1 MNSNLYSIDKL
12 WTAALDD
19 YGVTQH
25 SPEIQR
31 LVKKITDDWKN
42 SEPSD
47 NQDGLL
53 DYVEQELASF
63 KAFRNP
69 PRKSHRWSSER
80 SESPTRSLRGRV
92 CGGLKSLATGFKEIS
107 DLAGQGASIGFP
119 PAGLIVAVVGHIA
132 GACLAVSA
140 DYDLIEQLFSIMN
153 SFAGRLRLL
162 DNSIP
167 NDGNYH
173 KMISL
178 VFCKMLEFC
187 TNIRRSIEERKCR
200 IIDFAKALFCGEDQ
214 KLREAYDAVLRQ
226 IDELDKAT
234 VMQTLAVAIGQANQL
249 SRIDK
254 ESKEHFEHT
263 WDLMASY
270 SREFARRDE
279 ENKKGQMNMQKTII
293 QTVSGLIKPS
303 GTTAKSA
310 SANTTTLESVT
321 WSLSS
326 GAEPYVTQQLKE
338 VTQIRVVGT
347 CDWVLNTEEYAEFRK
362 RPGVLSISG
371 GPGTGKSV
379 LTATIFWRLKMQFES
394 DSTTSVAF
402 FTFDKNTKELR
413 LLSNMLA
420 FCAAQTARSDIGY
433 GERIRAKIEEWDESG
448 EKNSNQNL
456 WEGLFE
462 EQFKPSL
469 NPKRTVYLVVDGAD
483 QLSQKSS
490 ADLASFIR
498 RSAEYSLNVYFVVS
512 GELNDELQGP
522 LRKICLDK
530 ESIRKSGDFRR
541 ATIARLENFHNL
553 SRLRPQLKRSIAEN
567 ISKTAD
573 SEYTNSGDFGSS
585 SMTSYRF

>member
-1 MNSNLYSIDKL
+1 
-12 WTAALDD
+12 
-19 YGVTQH
+19 
-25 SPEIQR
+25 
-31 LVKKITDDWKN
+31 
-42 SEPSD
+42 
-47 NQDGLL
+47 
-53 DYVEQELASF
+53 
-63 KAFRNP
+63 
-69 PRKSHRWSSER
+69 
-80 SESPTRSLRGRV
+80 
-92 CGGLKSLATGFKEIS
+92 
-107 DLAGQGASIGFP
+107 
-119 PAGLIVAVVGHIA
+119 
-132 GACLAVSA
+132 
-140 DYDLIEQLFSIMN
+140 
-153 SFAGRLRLL
+153 
-162 DNSIP
+162 
-167 NDGNYH
+167 
-173 KMISL
+173 
-178 VFCKMLEFC
+178 
-187 TNIRRSIEERKCR
+187 
-200 IIDFAKALFCGEDQ
+200 
-214 KLREAYDAVLRQ
+214 
-226 IDELDKAT
+226 
-234 VMQTLAVAIGQANQL
+234 
-249 SRIDK
+249 
-254 ESKEHFEHT
+254 
-263 WDLMASY
+263 
-270 SREFARRDE
+270 
-279 ENKKGQMNMQKTII
+279 MNMQKTII

-530 ESIRKSGDFRR
+530 EPIRKSGDFRR